1 MEALGPGGASPASST
16 QSLDFGQLSTRA
28 DSAYSSF
35 STASGDPE
43 PRTPSPATD
52 LLPCLDWGSV
62 RVAWGG
68 SAPVTPD
75 PTVRPPR
82 SRPAVATR
90 GGPRRCPETRGPPG
104 TFSRQAT
111 PLLCALAAEAEAQA
125 RAQAAE
131 PPSPPASRAAYRQR
145 LQGAQRRVLRET
157 SFQRRELRM
166 SLPARLRPPPAAPA
180 RLAAAHARSA
190 SLSHAPP
197 PPPPGDPELRPAP
210 PPPPRSPAPPPG
222 TAAGGR
228 LAQHLRQGWGPS
240 ESGALAGVAEGG
252 SVEPAQDGSRPDP
265 AKSEPPELHGG
276 GGRVVCKS
284 WNPLEFDSRSMKF
297 DEASRPA
304 SRRSQS
310 ASGQVLDPWEGSREA
325 MITIQAVPQGTEPS
339 RPLLQPQPSRFLIPK
354 KAGEISQNS
363 PVHCEQRVSKNCGLS
378 PRLPSLPDD
387 DDVFMEE
394 GVPVRMRIS
403 PDSLAPQELLTS
415 AHAPDQQYGN
425 GLSHRASQA
434 TAPEECTLHP
444 CLQIVGADDCWQR
457 VDVSVGV
464 SRPTSCS
471 APEAAN
477 GDTPTID
484 PPGLLTSDPSATAEN
499 GPLKPSPVDVL
510 EPSGN
515 DLPGSP
521 HHTTLA
527 RGPGQPTW
535 PSPHLQELVQELAR
549 LDPSLSDTFASQSS
563 PEPPL
568 GLLDGLIPLPEIW
581 AAMRPACWEEVEEE
595 TQSASEPGCHACNL
609 TRHLPDSQEATR
621 QENSTLSFV
630 PDQPCGLGLAPESK
644 YNIQA
649 KKVELASL
657 LQKMLVDLQAEQ
669 ERLQGL
675 ARAWARRR
683 EDLEAAVSRTCAP
696 RDLERFTR
704 FLADLERVLGLLLLL
719 GCRLTRVHRAMSR
732 LGSAGAPE
740 ERASLLQR
748 LRLLQR
754 QQEDAKELK
763 DHVARRE
770 RALREVLGRALPTE
784 ELSAYG
790 ALLAGKAAILAQQR
804 SLDECVRL
812 LQDQLDA
819 IRIDLGHRPLCPRP
833 SWPPGSCLSH
843 AKPFPASPV

>member
-1 MEALGPGGASPASST
+1 MEALGPGGLGSGGDRASPASST
-16 QSLDFGQLSTRA
+16 GSLDFGQLSTRA

-90 GGPRRCPETRGPPG
+90 GGPRRSPETRGPPG

-111 PLLCALAAEAEAQA
+111 PMLCALAAEAEAQA

-145 LQGAQRRVLRET
+145 L
-157 SFQRRELRM
+157 
-166 SLPARLRPPPAAPA
+166 
-180 RLAAAHARSA
+180 
-190 SLSHAPP
+190 
-197 PPPPGDPELRPAP
+197 
-210 PPPPRSPAPPPG
+210 
-222 TAAGGR
+222 
-228 LAQHLRQGWGPS
+228 
-240 ESGALAGVAEGG
+240 
-252 SVEPAQDGSRPDP
+252 
-265 AKSEPPELHGG
+265 
-276 GGRVVCKS
+276 
-284 WNPLEFDSRSMKF
+284 
-297 DEASRPA
+297 
-304 SRRSQS
+304 
-310 ASGQVLDPWEGSREA
+310 
-325 MITIQAVPQGTEPS
+325 
-339 RPLLQPQPSRFLIPK
+339 
-354 KAGEISQNS
+354 
-363 PVHCEQRVSKNCGLS
+363 
-378 PRLPSLPDD
+378 
-387 DDVFMEE
+387 
-394 GVPVRMRIS
+394 
-403 PDSLAPQELLTS
+403 

-434 TAPEECTLHP
+434 TVPEERTLHP
-444 CLQIVGADDCWQR
+444 CLQIVGADDCWQQ
-457 VDVSVGV
+457 VDASVGV
-464 SRPTSCS
+464 FRPTSCS
-471 APEAAN
+471 PPEAAN

-484 PPGLLTSDPSATAEN
+484 PPGLLTSDPPATAEN

-527 RGPGQPTW
+527 RGPGQPPW

-549 LDPSLSDTFASQSS
+549 LDPSLSDTFTSQSS

-581 AAMRPACWEEVEEE
+581 AAMRPACWEEVGEE
-595 TQSASEPGCHACNL
+595 TEGASEPGCHAGNL
-609 TRHLPDSQEATR
+609 TRHLPASQEATR
-621 QENSTLSFV
+621 QENSTSSFV
-630 PDQPCGLGLAPESK
+630 PDQPCGLGLGPESK

-669 ERLQGL
+669 ERLHGL

-719 GCRLTRVHRAMSR
+719 GCRLTRVHCAMDR

-770 RALREVLGRALPTE
+770 RALREVLGQALPTE

-833 SWPPGSCLSH
+833 SWPPGSCLSP